1 VNWNNYYKGLPV
13 FNAAA
18 FTDPGLWGVGDSPRN
33 ISGLR
38 NPWSNDENF
47 ALAKHLFFTERF
59 SGELRMEYYNVLN
72 RMQVCGSGSTQTN
85 VSNGAFGIDSQG
97 SACQGNS
104 PRQGQ
109 ATFKLQW

>member
-1 VNWNNYYKGLPV
+1 MLRLSPIPASGESVTRLATSV
-13 FNAAA
+13 SCAI
-18 FTDPGLWGVGDSPRN
+18 PGR
-33 ISGLR
+33 
-38 NPWSNDENF
+38 NDENF

-72 RMQVCGSGSTQTN
+72 RMQVCGSGSTETN

-97 SACQGNS
+97 SACQGNT